1 MTVLK
6 RINQDDLRNHN
17 LSVVLNTMLRSTSA
31 FSRADLAKETGLT
44 KATMS
49 LLVSMLLGLT
59 KATMSLLVSML
70 LSHHIVKEGAPLV
83 QSVYGRP
90 STPLSIAGGSVCGI
104 GIQINTDGYGYVVL
118 DLDGSVVAERWIA
131 RDLHDPSTPLSIAG
145 GSVCGIG
152 IQINTDGYGYVVLDL
167 DGSVVAERWIARDLH
182 DADADALFD
191 ELDTMLIEQEK
202 TLRAQNYMIAG
213 VGLALPGLV
222 TEDGHLL
229 MARNLGWEDLDL
241 SRFDLVRRFDVV
253 VANESNMAAVAQ
265 LPGYATQRT
274 DEGIVGPNGSFLYVS
289 TDIGIGGAI
298 VRGGRVVTGDPVA
311 QLPGY
316 ATQRT
321 DEGIVGPNG
330 SFLYVSTDIGI
341 GGAIVRGGRV
351 VTGDHGFAGEIGHL
365 SVQMDGPVCRCGRR
379 GCVEAYAGR
388 RSMVEAAGVAE
399 GNAAVSQEALDEFG
413 RRVQEGDP
421 VATAV
426 FADAGHAMT
435 SMLTSVINL
444 ADLDTVIIGGSWS
457 RVPADVLARM
467 AARIAVFADAG
478 HAMTS
483 MLTSVINLADLDTV
497 IIGGSWSRVPAD
509 VLARMAARIQERI
522 LARGTL
528 NVRLLRASGISRP
541 ALFGAAQTGLRNF
554 IDDPLRYLG

>member
-49 LLVSMLLGLT
+49 LLVSMLL
-59 KATMSLLVSML
+59 
-70 LSHHIVKEGAPLV
+70 SHHIVKEGAPLV
-83 QSVYGRP
+83 QSVYGR
-90 STPLSIAGGSVCGI
+90 
-104 GIQINTDGYGYVVL
+104 
-118 DLDGSVVAERWIA
+118 
-131 RDLHDPSTPLSIAG
+131 PSTPLSIAG

-241 SRFDLVRRFDVV
+241 SRFDLIRHFDVT

-298 VRGGRVVTGDPVA
+298 VRA
-311 QLPGY
+311 
-316 ATQRT
+316 
-321 DEGIVGPNG
+321 
-330 SFLYVSTDIGI
+330 
-341 GGAIVRGGRV
+341 GRV

-388 RSMVEAAGVAE
+388 RSMVEAAGVAT
-399 GNAAVSQEALDEFG
+399 GNDAASLEAIDEFT
-413 RRVQEGDP
+413 RRVEAGDP

-435 SMLTSVINL
+435 SMLTSFINL
-444 ADLDTVIIGGSWS
+444 ADLDTVIIGG
-457 RVPADVLARM
+457 
-467 AARIAVFADAG
+467 
-478 HAMTS
+478 
-483 MLTSVINLADLDTV
+483 N
-497 IIGGSWSRVPAD
+497 WSRVPAD